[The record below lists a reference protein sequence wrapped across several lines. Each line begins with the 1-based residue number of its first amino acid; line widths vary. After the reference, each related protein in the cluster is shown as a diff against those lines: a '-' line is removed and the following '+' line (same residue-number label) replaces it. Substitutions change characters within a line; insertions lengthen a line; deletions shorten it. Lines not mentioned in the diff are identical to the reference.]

1 MSEVSDLSRGLEQVL
16 GPLDVNVGGYRLSH
30 LRQHAAQSL
39 TAFAELAHQSL
50 NKMGVQL
57 PPAVDVFAGED
68 SLLEI
73 DLRHPDAPLAEAAL
87 CNDIELARRFKET
100 EVLHE
105 LLRAIDCVGDVPPT
119 MHAVFHVG
127 LTSMGPVAFFA

>member
-16 GPLDVNVGGYRLSH
+16 GPLDVQVGGYRLSH
-30 LRQHAAQSL
+30 LRQHAAESL
-39 TAFAELAHQSL
+39 TTFAELAYQSL
-50 NKMGVQL
+50 NNMGVQL

-87 CNDIELARRFKET
+87 CNDIELARRFKEV

-105 LLRAIDCVGDVPPT
+105 LLRAIDGAGDSSPA